1 MSGRL
6 GDLCRHLTSLR
17 REKATKPL
25 APARSKSSTCADP
38 SQDGHQDDDREADS
52 EADSEAWLD
61 RFFLIPIT
69 HKFVAAMLL
78 IPLMDSGLIGK
89 LLKKGSMQ

>member
-52 EADSEAWLD
+52 EAWLD